1 MSVLPLTATYV
12 LVNSK
17 GVTVLTRQPLNATY
31 AAGDACAWDLYLGI
45 VGRGFLLTYGPG
57 MFPTH
62 PHRALGI
69 MARTSVRGDNLL
81 CT

>member
-1 MSVLPLTATYV
+1 MPVQPLTTTYV

-17 GVTVLTRQPLNATY
+17 GVTVLTRQPLIATY

-57 MFPTH
+57 MFPTVN
-62 PHRALGI
+62 
-69 MARTSVRGDNLL
+69 M
-81 CT
+81 